1 MFRRVSCGVELRI
14 GLNWTLGRNRF
25 TGIAFV
31 DFGRPSENQLLLTMN
46 FLLFQLQRLLMLP
59 VTLMKSPMELFS
71 AFSDGS
77 VRSEAFVKGL
87 PAVLVMVGIT
97 MAVLLTSLGGQESIV
112 EFYSSE
118 LQKADNESKILQ
130 AELQQALISENALSE
145 NSDGSTQ
152 VKAKDDDPRQVE
164 IDLLSEK
171 TDIYLKKLIKIQ
183 PDQREYRY
191 RLALKSLADGDVQ
204 RCFEMMKQISP
215 LDTPGYPQ
223 AHLQLALL
231 YENAPAKSPIDR
243 VGNLDTALTHV
254 EHCLTNDINNLEALK
269 IKARLLILK
278 GSTEDARLTFKRV
291 FDADPKYFRPL
302 IQLQREEV
310 ERKATLLTASSAF
323 STQLASAEVQKDS
336 ARWVSAWQG
345 YAQSMSMLEDFETLE
360 LRLLR
365 EMDRYK
371 DGNDNLARQP
381 FLKQYLAQLYI
392 SWAGAENGDP
402 LRMGM
407 LESTEADQL
416 AMLDFY
422 AKAFSY
428 NENDRTVLQCISRLA
443 YSKYD
448 SVQQKA
454 RQIYDPE
461 KQTNLPPEVLNQMG
475 LQALK
480 SKDYELAQQHYER
493 ARSLAPDNPAILNN
507 LAYAYL
513 KGEDEGDDS
522 QKVINS
528 KKKSNAER
536 AHDLVAQAMRLIPKE
551 NLNSPNMSMYRHTL
565 GTALMQLK
573 NYAAAAAEFEKALAI
588 RPESEDV
595 LRSVIICYDNFNL
608 DSTPYRNKLDQ
619 VLAKKNE
626 DE

>member
-1 MFRRVSCGVELRI
+1 
-14 GLNWTLGRNRF
+14 
-25 TGIAFV
+25 
-31 DFGRPSENQLLLTMN
+31 MN

-59 VTLMKSPMELFS
+59 VALMKSPMDLFT

-87 PAVLVMVGIT
+87 PAVLVAVGIT
-97 MAVLLTSLGGQESIV
+97 LAVLLTSLGGQESLV

-145 NSDGSTQ
+145 NSDGSGQ
-152 VKAKDDDPRQVE
+152 IKAKDDDPRQVKINE
-164 IDLLSEK
+164 LSEK
-171 TDIYLKKLIKIQ
+171 TDVYLRKLIKVQ
-183 PDQREYRY
+183 PDQREYKY
-191 RLALKSLADGDVQ
+191 RLSLKALADGDVR

-223 AHLQLALL
+223 AHLQLALF
-231 YENAPAKSPIDR
+231 YENAPAKSPIER
-243 VGNLDTALTHV
+243 VSNIDTALTHV

-269 IKARLLILK
+269 IKARLLMLK
-278 GSTEDARLTFKRV
+278 GSTEDARITFKKV
-291 FDADPKYFRPL
+291 FEADPKYFRPL
-302 IQLQREEV
+302 LALQKAEV

-323 STQLASAEVQKDS
+323 STQLSSAEVQKDS
-336 ARWVSAWQG
+336 ARWVAAWQG
-345 YAQSMSMLEDFETLE
+345 YAQSMTLLKDFETLE

-371 DGNDNLARQP
+371 DGTDNMARQP

-392 SWAGAENGDP
+392 SWTLAENGDP
-402 LRMGM
+402 LRAEM
-407 LESTEADQL
+407 LELPEADQL
-416 AMLDFY
+416 SMLDFY

-428 NENDRTVLQCISRLA
+428 NENDRTVLQSVSRMSF
-443 YSKYD
+443 SKYAA
-448 SVQQKA
+448 VREKA

-480 SKDYELAQQHYER
+480 SKNYELAQQHYER

-513 KGEDEGDDS
+513 KGEDEGDYS
-522 QKVINS
+522 QEDWNT

-536 AHDLVAQAMRLIPKE
+536 AHDLVAQAMRLIPPDK
-551 NLNSPNMSMYRHTL
+551 LNSPNMSMYRHTL

-573 NYAAAAAEFEKALAI
+573 NYAAAAAEFEQALAI
-588 RPESEDV
+588 RPENVDV
-595 LRSVIICYDNFNL
+595 LKSVIVCYDNFNL
-608 DSTPYRNKLDQ
+608 DSTPYRNKLNE
-619 VLAKKNE
+619 VLEKNKA

>member
-1 MFRRVSCGVELRI
+1 
-14 GLNWTLGRNRF
+14 
-25 TGIAFV
+25 
-31 DFGRPSENQLLLTMN
+31 MN

-59 VTLMKSPMELFS
+59 VALMKSPMDLFT

-77 VRSEAFVKGL
+77 ARSEAFVKAL
-87 PAVLVMVGIT
+87 PAVLVSVGIT
-97 MAVLLTSLGGQESIV
+97 LALILTTLGGNESLV

-145 NSDGSTQ
+145 NSVGSNQ
-152 VKAKDDDPRQVE
+152 LAAKEDDPRQVK
-164 IDLLSEK
+164 IDELSEK
-171 TDIYLKKLIKIQ
+171 SDIYLKKLIKIQ
-183 PDQREYRY
+183 PEQREYKY
-191 RLALKSLADGDVQ
+191 RLALKALAEGDVR

-231 YENAPAKSPIDR
+231 YENAPAKSPIER
-243 VGNLDTALTHV
+243 VVNIDTALTHV
-254 EHCLTNDINNLEALK
+254 DHCLTNDINNLEALK
-269 IKARLLILK
+269 IKARLLMLK
-278 GSTEDARLTFKRV
+278 GSTEDARITFKRV
-291 FDADPKYFRPL
+291 FEADPKYFRPL
-302 IQLQREEV
+302 LALQKEEV
-310 ERKATLLTASSAF
+310 ERKATLLTASSDF

-336 ARWVSAWQG
+336 ARWVAAWQG
-345 YAQSMSMLEDFETLE
+345 YAQSMTMLKDFETLE

-371 DGNDNLARQP
+371 DSTDNMARQP

-392 SWAGAENGDP
+392 SWTIAVNGDP
-402 LRMGM
+402 LRTEM
-407 LESTEADQL
+407 LELPEAKQL
-416 AMLDFY
+416 SMLDYY

-428 NENDRTVLQCISRLA
+428 NENDRTVLQSVSRMA
-443 YSKYD
+443 FSKYD
-448 SVQQKA
+448 SVKNKA

-480 SKDYELAQQHYER
+480 NKNYELAQQHYER

-513 KGEDEGDDS
+513 KGEDEGDFS
-522 QKVINS
+522 QEIIIRRQ
-528 KKKSNAER
+528 KSNAER

-551 NLNSPNMSMYRHTL
+551 QLNSPNMSMYRHTL

-573 NYAAAAAEFEKALAI
+573 NYAAAAAEFEQALAI
-588 RPESEDV
+588 RPENVDV
-595 LRSVIICYDNFNL
+595 LKSVIVCYDNFNL
-608 DSTPYRNKLDQ
+608 DSTPYRNKLNE
-619 VLAKKNE
+619 VLEKQKARQ
-626 DE
+626 